1 MGIIWCIIT
10 WYVYTVSVYSF
21 MKNWNHNTS
30 PRFSLTYQVKVGHL
44 SLKKK
49 NLKSCI
55 IFDKIVF
62 GEVLLKKCKPLH
74 SLNGKRYMY
83 VASKN
88 HRSQDFSSLFLV
100 KTWVLNKHNM
110 YLLHT
115 VSFLLKEINWF
126 ILKGTQINWHVAKKA
141 TLILKLVLQNVV
153 RLDQWFH
160 DQQKCQPTKLKKYR
174 LSVHY

>member
-10 WYVYTVSVYSF
+10 WFVYTVNVYSF

-62 GEVLLKKCKPLH
+62 GEVLLKKCKPLY

-83 VASKN
+83 VASKITD
-88 HRSQDFSSLFLV
+88 HRISAAFFWS
-100 KTWVLNKHNM
+100 KHGCWINTTCIC
-110 YLLHT
+110 YIPYHFCWKKLIDLYW
-115 VSFLLKEINWF
+115 KEPKSTDMWQR
-126 ILKGTQINWHVAKKA
+126 K
-141 TLILKLVLQNVV
+141 
-153 RLDQWFH
+153 RL
-160 DQQKCQPTKLKKYR
+160 
-174 LSVHY
+174 